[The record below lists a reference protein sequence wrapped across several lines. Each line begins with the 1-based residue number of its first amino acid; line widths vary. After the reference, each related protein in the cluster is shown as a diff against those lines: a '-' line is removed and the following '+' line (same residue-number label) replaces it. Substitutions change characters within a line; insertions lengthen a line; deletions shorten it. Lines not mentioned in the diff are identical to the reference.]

1 MQSLLSKSSKNT
13 ASINKFRMLWKNQ
26 SQNKKEVHSHKKKKK
41 NLVRNRNLLEVVHIL
56 DKVEAWVL

>member
-1 MQSLLSKSSKNT
+1 MKKSIAEQKRST
-13 ASINKFRMLWKNQ
+13 Q
-26 SQNKKEVHSHKKKKK
+26 PQKKKK

>member
-1 MQSLLSKSSKNT
+1 MKKSIAEQKRST
-13 ASINKFRMLWKNQ
+13 Q
-26 SQNKKEVHSHKKKKK
+26 PQKKKKKKKK